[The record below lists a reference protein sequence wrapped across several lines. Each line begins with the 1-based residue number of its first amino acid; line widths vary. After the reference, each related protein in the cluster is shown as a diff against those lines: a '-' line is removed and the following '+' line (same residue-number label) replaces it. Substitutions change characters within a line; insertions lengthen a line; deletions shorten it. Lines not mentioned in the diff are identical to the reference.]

1 MYKSSRQTG
10 DYESTEPYQQLL
22 NVPGAALE
30 MDAEDPHL
38 LICVDPEIEQMVT
51 EKVDNLTEAW
61 TDGAAAG
68 EVNITETSQ
77 RHIKVTKVRTPL
89 GSITTARAKI
99 GAGEPELVS
108 VIVRP
113 GAMANR

>member
-1 MYKSSRQTG
+1 MYKSSLQMG
-10 DYESTEPYQQLL
+10 DHESTDPYQQLL

-38 LICVDPEIEQMVT
+38 LLCVDPGIEQEVT
-51 EKVDNLTEAW
+51 EKVYRLTKAW
-61 TDGAAAG
+61 TDGADADSIS
-68 EVNITETSQ
+68 VTETSQ
-77 RHIKVTKVRTPL
+77 RHLTAKKIRTPL
-89 GSITTARAKI
+89 GSITTAYATI

-113 GAMANR
+113 GVVANR